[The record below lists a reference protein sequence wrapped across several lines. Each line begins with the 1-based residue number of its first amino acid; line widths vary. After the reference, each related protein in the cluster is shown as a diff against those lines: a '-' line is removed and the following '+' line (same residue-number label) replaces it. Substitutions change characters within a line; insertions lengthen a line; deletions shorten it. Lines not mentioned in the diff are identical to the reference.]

1 MMSGIHPPRSVT
13 MSMTPRQRPAGTAAT
28 TLCALVA
35 VAAVAA
41 CSLDTTLPCEAGNV
55 TVSAP
60 VTTITVGQTE
70 QFSAN
75 YLYRNCSEPPVPVWT
90 SSNTAVARVD
100 SVGRVVGLSVGST
113 EIRVRVLTTQSNPV
127 PLTVTAPPVGDAGN

>member
-1 MMSGIHPPRSVT
+1 MPGIHPSRTVT
-13 MSMTPRQRPAGTAAT
+13 MSMTSRSRSAT
-28 TLCALVA
+28 TLAATLCAVFA
-35 VAAVAA
+35 VAAVAG

-70 QFSAN
+70 QLSAN

-90 SSNTAVARVD
+90 SSNAAVARVESD
-100 SVGRVVGLSVGST
+100 GRVVGLSVGST

-127 PLTVTAPPVGDAGN
+127 PLTVTAPTAGDTGN